1 MDPHAN
7 IEEQRT
13 LARKIIADYEA
24 DRGQYGESG
33 AVLDEDAHRLAE
45 LVLAL
50 DEWRAKGGFDP
61 YTAPRYV
68 HDCGQCVFVGQH
80 ERADVYVCP
89 QAGHPTVVMRM
100 SAAGGDYTSGASL
113 IDRLPA
119 ELHERASRLISQF

>member
-7 IEEQRT
+7 IAEQRKLARRIT
-13 LARKIIADYEA
+13 LAADHGRPDA
-24 DRGQYGESG
+24 DD
-33 AVLDEDAHRLAE
+33 VDRLAE

-89 QAGHPTVVMRM
+89 QTGYPTVVMRW

-119 ELHERASRLISQF
+119 ELRERASKQISQF